1 MTQQIDPARLRSAAE
16 HLEWVLNQYPDNAD
30 VKGLQDAL
38 TALIEDAKAG
48 RVLNVVDGMRI
59 PGAYNFADGRYI
71 PYRNPNVGD
80 AYTCFVNEMEG
91 GLTDEDKERI
101 ARLDAMRKA
110 RMENSQP

>member
-16 HLEWVLNQYPDNAD
+16 HLEWVLNQYPDTAD

-48 RVLNVVDGMRI
+48 RVLNVMDGMRI

-80 AYTCFVNEMEG
+80 AYTRFVNEMEG
-91 GLTDEDKERI
+91 GLTEEDKERI

-110 RMENSQP
+110 RRENSRP